1 MPSPTPAGLPSESEM
16 PVHDRLLAAGR
27 ELFAADGYDSASTS
41 AIARRAGT
49 SESQLVKHFGSK
61 EGLLEAI
68 FDQGWHA
75 LDQTVRKAL
84 EGAGSPVQRLAI
96 LGQTMMAALGED
108 RRLRTLMLLEG
119 RRARKR
125 GHEIVLSSGFRQFLG
140 QLDGVLQD
148 IRAAGQLRRDLPPDA
163 VRSAVMGAFEGL
175 LRDRLLAELMTYP
188 ARYDRKAM
196 LATFEAMLAAF
207 LTPAGVR
214 ALRPPAGRAARTGG
228 RPPGPGR
235 GRPAASRR

>member
-1 MPSPTPAGLPSESEM
+1 MPTSRPASPSEGEI
-16 PVHDRLLAAGR
+16 PVHDRLLAAGL
-27 ELFAADGYDSASTS
+27 ELFAADGYDGASTA

-84 EGAGSPVQRLAI
+84 GGAGSPVQRLAI
-96 LGQTMMAALGED
+96 LGQTMMTALGED
-108 RRLRTLMLLEG
+108 RRLRNLMLLEG
-119 RRARKR
+119 RRVRKR
-125 GHEIVLSSGFRQFLG
+125 GHEIVLSGGFRQFLG

-148 IRAAGQLRRDLPPDA
+148 ISAAGQLRSKLPLDA

-175 LRDRLLAELMTYP
+175 LRDQLMAELITYP

-196 LATFEAMLAAF
+196 LAAFEVVLAAF

-214 ALRPPAGRAARTGG
+214 ALRPSAGSAARTATR
-228 RPPGPGR
+228 RPEPGR
-235 GRPAASRR
+235 RPATSRR